1 MTFILIS
8 GDPDTGKT
16 NVCKKLRD
24 MIAADPTF
32 AKPTTPKQRQTAE
45 VLKHYEKNGKLIVLN
60 SAADDDKC
68 MERLA
73 RYIDKLCAATE
84 TKGKRPDIIITAIR
98 ENGCFKDRMLA
109 LLEEAAKGTPNLA
122 GYYRQHIAGCN
133 NFATTPLA
141 GHTPVVLRLTKQPA
155 SGNNALASYWTKNAS
170 DAKRELD
177 LIV

>member
-16 NVCKKLRD
+16 HVCQELRD
-24 MIAADPTF
+24 ILDQDPSF
-32 AKPTTPKQRQTAE
+32 AKPATPKQVQVKE
-45 VLKHYEKNGKLIVLN
+45 VLRHYEKKGKHIVLN
-60 SAADDDKC
+60 SAADDDRC

-73 RYIDKLCAATE
+73 RYIDRLGA
-84 TKGKRPDIIITAIR
+84 RPDIIITAIR
-98 ENGCFKDRMLA
+98 EKGCFKDRMLA
-109 LLEEAAKGTPNLA
+109 LLEEAAKGTSNLA
-122 GYYRQHIAGCN
+122 DYYRKHIAGRK
-133 NFATTPLA
+133 NFAAAPLA
-141 GHTPVVLRLTKQPA
+141 GHTPVVLHLTKQLA